1 MITMWEAND
10 PTTQTAWNALQPLF
24 RPRSVAVIGASPK
37 PGPGLQVLENLKQ
50 LQYDGEVYPINPKY
64 EEILGLRCYA
74 SLSALKAEG
83 KRPELIAILL
93 GRDNI
98 LPVIEEAA
106 TCGVKAAWAFAA
118 GFGEAGEEGKALSAK
133 VKKLCEENG
142 IRFLGPNCV
151 GFINPSTGS
160 CAYSAPAPNEIITG
174 RIGMVAQSGYLNIAV
189 ANSAR
194 GLGFSLMV
202 STGNEMVV
210 DSTDVMEYMLE
221 DPHTDVIMA
230 FIEQIR
236 RPEAFKVVA
245 RRAMELK
252 KPIVLIKV
260 GRSEMAQRATTAH
273 TGALAGSDAIQDKLF
288 QKLGVIRVDDF
299 DELFETAELLSKI
312 KGKLPE
318 GNGIFAVTLSG
329 GVISLMAD
337 VGDNLS
343 LRFPQWSQVGMAEVQ
358 EQLMTFSHIANPL
371 DAWGSGHIETTY
383 APCLSIAAAEKD
395 CDLLLVVQDVP
406 TGMAD
411 RQVQQYAVVANATAE
426 AARLSGK
433 PTALIT
439 NISTGVHPTIQ
450 AILDRANV
458 PVLRG
463 TRAGLKAVDNAV
475 RYAKAIMAP
484 AHVECAKKHSLG
496 LPQSLGKALTEYQSK
511 KVLDSFGIACTREIL
526 ASDPDACAA
535 AAREIGYP
543 VVLKVMSPQI
553 LHKTEAK
560 VIAVGLKDEAA
571 VREAYPRLMQNAL
584 HFAPNAQIDGM
595 LVQEMAEE
603 PVAEV
608 ILGITRDPQFG
619 PAVVYGTGGILVE
632 VLKDSTLGIP
642 PLSEEE
648 ALEMIRSTK
657 GYRLLTGFR
666 GREKA
671 DVLSL
676 AKTLVQV
683 GRLAAECGDE
693 VAALDI
699 NPLLVY
705 GEGKGVL
712 AVDAL
717 LELR

>member
-1 MITMWEAND
+1 MLEANN
-10 PTTQTAWNALQPLF
+10 PATQTAWNTLQPLF
-24 RPRSVAVIGASPK
+24 RPRSIAVIGASPK
-37 PGPGLQVLENLKQ
+37 PGPGLQVLHNLKQ

-64 EEILGLRCYA
+64 EDITGLRCYA

-83 KRPELIAILL
+83 KHPELIAILL

-98 LPVIEEAA
+98 LPVIQEAA
-106 TCGVKAAWAFAA
+106 VCGVKAAWAFAA
-118 GFGEAGEEGKALSAK
+118 GFGEAGDEGKALSAK

-151 GFINPSTGS
+151 GFLNPSTGS
-160 CAYSAPAPNEIITG
+160 CAYSAPAPKEIKRG

-194 GLGFSLMV
+194 DLGFSLMV

-210 DSTDVMEYMLE
+210 DSTEVMEYMLD
-221 DPHTDVIMA
+221 DPNTDVIMA

-236 RPEAFKVVA
+236 RPDAFKAVA
-245 RRAMELK
+245 LRAMELH

-299 DELFETAELLSKI
+299 DELFETAELLSKL
-312 KGKLPE
+312 KGKLPK

-337 VGDNLS
+337 VGENMS
-343 LRFPQWSQVGMAEVQ
+343 LRFPQWSQTGMAEVQ

-371 DAWGSGHIETTY
+371 DAWGSGRIEDTY
-383 APCLSIAAAEKD
+383 APCLSIAAAEKE
-395 CDLLLVVQDVP
+395 CDFLLVVQDVP
-406 TGMAD
+406 AGMAD
-411 RQVQQYAVVANATAE
+411 SQVQQYAIVANATAE

-433 PTALIT
+433 PTALLT
-439 NISTGVHPTIQ
+439 NISTGVHPDIQ
-450 AILDRANV
+450 TILDSANV
-458 PVLRG
+458 PTLRG
-463 TRAGLKAVDNAV
+463 TRAGLKAIDNTI
-475 RYAKAIMAP
+475 RYADALMAP
-484 AHVECAKKHSLG
+484 AYVENTKKHSLK
-496 LPQSLGKALTEYQSK
+496 LSPSLGKALTEYQSK
-511 KVLDSFGIACTREIL
+511 KVLEDFSISCTREIL
-526 ASDPDACAA
+526 APDPDACAA

-560 VIAVGLKDEAA
+560 VIAVGLKDEAE
-571 VREAYPRLMQNAL
+571 VREAYPRLMENAL
-584 HFAPNAQIDGM
+584 RFARNAKIEGM
-595 LVQEMAEE
+595 LVQEMARK

-608 ILGITRDPQFG
+608 IIGITRDPQFG

-642 PLSEEE
+642 PLTEEE
-648 ALEMIRSTK
+648 ALKMIRSTK

-671 DVLSL
+671 DVQAL

-705 GEGKGVL
+705 EEGMGVL

>member
-1 MITMWEAND
+1 MREAND
-10 PTTQTAWNALQPLF
+10 PARQTAWNTLQPLF

-37 PGPGLQVLENLKQ
+37 QGPGLQALENLRQ

-64 EEILGLRCYA
+64 EEIMGLRCYA

-83 KRPELIAILL
+83 KHPELLAILL

-106 TCGVKAAWAFAA
+106 ACGVKAAWAFAA
-118 GFGEAGEEGKALSAK
+118 GFGEADEEGKALSAK
-133 VKKLCEENG
+133 VKALCEENG

-151 GFINPSTGS
+151 GFLNPPLGS
-160 CAYSAPAPNEIITG
+160 CAYSAPAPSEIVKG

-236 RPEAFKVVA
+236 RPEAFRAVA
-245 RRAMELK
+245 LRALELQ
-252 KPIVLIKV
+252 KPILLIKV

-299 DELFETAELLSKI
+299 DELFETAELLSKL
-312 KGKLPE
+312 KGKLPK

-337 VGDNLS
+337 VGDNMG
-343 LRFPQWSQVGMAEVQ
+343 LRFPAWSQSGIAEMQ
-358 EQLMTFSHIANPL
+358 KQLMTFSHIANPL
-371 DAWGSGHIETTY
+371 DAWGSGHIESTY
-383 APCLSIAAAEKD
+383 APCLHSAAAEKD

-406 TGMAD
+406 AGMAD
-411 RQVQQYAVVANATAE
+411 RQVEQYAIVANATVE
-426 AARLSGK
+426 AARLSRK

-439 NISTGVHPTIQ
+439 NISTGVHPKIQ
-450 AILDRANV
+450 AILDRGNV
-458 PVLRG
+458 PALRG
-463 TRAGLKAVDNAV
+463 TRAGLKAVKNAI
-475 RYAKAIMAP
+475 RYAKAVMAP
-484 AHVECAKKHSLG
+484 AHEECTGKRSFSLS
-496 LPQSLGKALTEYQSK
+496 PFLGKALTEYQSK
-511 KVLDSFGIACTREIL
+511 KVLSSFGIACTREIL
-526 ASDPDACAA
+526 APDPDACAA

-560 VIAVGLKDEAA
+560 VIAVGLADELA

-584 HFAPNAQIDGM
+584 RFAPNAQIDGM

-608 ILGITRDPQFG
+608 ILGITRDAQFG

-642 PLSEEE
+642 PFNEEE

-693 VAALDI
+693 IAALDI